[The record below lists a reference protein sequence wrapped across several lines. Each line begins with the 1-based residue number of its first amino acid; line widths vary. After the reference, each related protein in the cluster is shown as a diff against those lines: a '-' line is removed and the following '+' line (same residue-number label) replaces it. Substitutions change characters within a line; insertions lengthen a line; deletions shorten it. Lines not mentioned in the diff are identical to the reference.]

1 MSSNS
6 CSAVVAH
13 KFFHSQTLALEACLG
28 KFKLSKTYLD
38 AVYVC
43 TGEIESYHG
52 TRCKTSVKHH
62 VCLPIAEHNANRYA
76 ILAKVGS

>member
-13 KFFHSQTLALEACLG
+13 KFFHSQTLAPEARLG
-28 KFKLSKTYLD
+28 KFKPSKTYLD

-43 TGEIESYHG
+43 TLQRLRV
-52 TRCKTSVKHH
+52 TVVLDARQV
-62 VCLPIAEHNANRYA
+62 
-76 ILAKVGS
+76 